1 MDHENLRHAVSRGW
15 RDMASLAVRVARD
28 APVDGQGVFVN
39 PAVARGSTVL
49 FSSLEAME
57 NAGHKRYGDELIYG
71 AMGTPLQHRLEH
83 AIATIEG
90 ATHTQIAPS
99 GLAACTLPL
108 LAFLD
113 SGSHCLMSDS
123 VYGPMRRFAEK
134 VMRRFGVDI
143 TYFPPCASEEELQRL
158 WRTETK
164 AIFTE
169 SPGSHS
175 FEVQD
180 IPMMARVAHGHGA
193 RLIVD
198 NTWGIGIFQPFRHG
212 ADISIQALTKYPAGH
227 ADTIIGAVS
236 TANEA
241 DWHLLRDTAIQT
253 GQVAGPD
260 DCALTLR
267 GIRTL
272 PVRQERQSQS
282 AIDVALWLQSRAEVS
297 RVLHPALPSCPGHEF
312 WKRDF
317 SGASSL
323 FGVVLRPDFTL
334 PQMQHMIDS
343 LQMFGIGAS
352 WGGYESLILPTTQ
365 GITRSCDSV
374 TQAGPT
380 FRIHIGLEDT
390 HDLIADLA
398 RGLDGMAKGNT

>member
-1 MDHENLRHAVSRGW
+1 
-15 RDMASLAVRVARD
+15 MASLAVRVARD

-57 NAGHKRYGDELIYG
+57 KAGHKRYGDELIYG

-352 WGGYESLILPTTQ
+352 WGGYESLILPTTR

>member
-1 MDHENLRHAVSRGW
+1 
-15 RDMASLAVRVARD
+15 MASLAVRVARD

-143 TYFPPCASEEELQRL
+143 TYFSPCASEEELQRL

-352 WGGYESLILPTTQ
+352 WGGYESLILPTTR

-398 RGLDGMAKGNT
+398 RGLDGMTKGNT

>member
-1 MDHENLRHAVSRGW
+1 
-15 RDMASLAVRVARD
+15 MASLAVRVARD

>member
-1 MDHENLRHAVSRGW
+1 
-15 RDMASLAVRVARD
+15 
-28 APVDGQGVFVN
+28 
-39 PAVARGSTVL
+39 
-49 FSSLEAME
+49 
-57 NAGHKRYGDELIYG
+57 
-71 AMGTPLQHRLEH
+71 
-83 AIATIEG
+83 
-90 ATHTQIAPS
+90 
-99 GLAACTLPL
+99 
-108 LAFLD
+108 
-113 SGSHCLMSDS
+113 
-123 VYGPMRRFAEK
+123 
-134 VMRRFGVDI
+134 
-143 TYFPPCASEEELQRL
+143 
-158 WRTETK
+158 
-164 AIFTE
+164 
-169 SPGSHS
+169 
-175 FEVQD
+175 
-180 IPMMARVAHGHGA
+180 MMARVAHGHGA

>member
-1 MDHENLRHAVSRGW
+1 
-15 RDMASLAVRVARD
+15 MASLAVRVARD

-365 GITRSCDSV
+365 GITRSCNSV

>member
-1 MDHENLRHAVSRGW
+1 
-15 RDMASLAVRVARD
+15 MASLAVRVARD

-352 WGGYESLILPTTQ
+352 WGGYESLILPTTL

>member
-1 MDHENLRHAVSRGW
+1 MMDHENLRNAVSHGW
-15 RDMASLAVRVARD
+15 RDLASLAVRIARD
-28 APVDGQGVFVN
+28 TPKGDEGVFVN

-57 NAGHKRYGDELIYG
+57 KAGHGRYDDELIYG

-90 ATHTQIAPS
+90 ASHTQIAPS
-99 GLAACTLPL
+99 GLAACMLPL

-113 SGSHCLMSDS
+113 NGGHCLISDS
-123 VYGPMRRFAEK
+123 VYGPTRRFAEK
-134 VMRRFGVDI
+134 ILRRFGVDI
-143 TYFPPCASEEELQRL
+143 TYFPPCATESEVRQLCRANT
-158 WRTETK
+158 R
-164 AIFTE
+164 IVFSE

-180 IPMMARVAHGHGA
+180 IPMLARVAHACGA

-227 ADTIIGAVS
+227 ADTVIGAISVN
-236 TANEA
+236 NEQ
-241 DWHLLRDTAIQT
+241 DWRILRDTAIQT

-282 AIDVALWLQSRAEVS
+282 AIDIALWLQTRPEVT

-323 FGVVLRPDFTL
+323 FGVILRSDFTL
-334 PQMQHMIDS
+334 IQLERMIDS
-343 LQMFGIGAS
+343 LRMFGIGAS
-352 WGGYESLILPTTQ
+352 WGGYESLVLPTTH

-380 FRIHIGLEDT
+380 FRIHIGLENTDE
-390 HDLIADLA
+390 LIADLA
-398 RGLDGMAKGNT
+398 QGLDGLAGD

>member
-1 MDHENLRHAVSRGW
+1 
-15 RDMASLAVRVARD
+15 MASLAVRVARD

-57 NAGHKRYGDELIYG
+57 KAGHKRYGDELIYG

>member
-1 MDHENLRHAVSRGW
+1 
-15 RDMASLAVRVARD
+15 MASLAVRVARD

-352 WGGYESLILPTTQ
+352 WGGYESLILPTTR

-398 RGLDGMAKGNT
+398 RGLDGMTKGNT